1 MYRLLL
7 LIAFCIPATAFGQDS
22 LSYIDVQRYYPGAIE
37 TTVTAPS
44 AFIYK
49 APSLDA
55 PFVGR
60 YNQGKQL
67 LAYRRE
73 GDFYAVASPEA
84 GAVGYMLLTVL
95 DVPQVPG
102 AAQPPVMR
110 RGYISPSTATI
121 MSLVIPGSGQLYA
134 GDALRGGA
142 ILAVAGGSLMYGL
155 WNAEHS
161 RQFICDENPLDCDVQ
176 KDYSTLA
183 ITGAVAGAAWLYGVL
198 TAASSARKANE
209 RKGFTTE
216 ANLVPLIDNGKARL
230 ALAFRARW

>member
-7 LIAFCIPATAFGQDS
+7 LFAFCIPATAFAQDS
-22 LSYIDVQRYYPGAIE
+22 LSYVDVQRYYPGAIE

-44 AFIYK
+44 AFIYR
-49 APSLDA
+49 APSLEA

-73 GDFYAVASPEA
+73 GDFYAVASPEG

-102 AAQPPVMR
+102 AAQPPQIR
-110 RGYISPSTATI
+110 HGYVSPSTATI
-121 MSLVIPGSGQLYA
+121 MSIAIPGSGQIYA
-134 GDALRGGA
+134 GDAVKGGA
-142 ILAVAGGSLMYGL
+142 ILGVAGGSLLLGL
-155 WNAEHS
+155 WRLEQS
-161 RQFICDENPLDCDVQ
+161 STTVCDTNQVNCKVE

-183 ITGAVAGAAWLYGVL
+183 IAGAVAGVAWIYGAV
-198 TAASSARKANE
+198 TAANSARQANE

-216 ANLVPLIDNGKARL
+216 ASLVPLIYNGETHL
-230 ALAFRARW
+230 GLAFRARW